1 MQTRLQGQPNVIER
15 ANTLEEVIATLD
27 TIIDISKTENRREA
41 YFAVLYRLVTVTVRD
56 RCEAGLF
63 EDNAR
68 MEKLDVIFANRY
80 FDAWQAFHNNE
91 PLSLCWEV
99 AFRACKSR
107 WALVLQHLLLG
118 MNAHIGLDLGVA
130 VAEVSGGTLDDSL
143 RRDFDTLNDIL
154 AELTGGVQAKIGG
167 ISPYIGMLDRLAG
180 NSDTALIGYNMQTA
194 RNTAWSFAE
203 QLTFTTPAS
212 CAAAIKSR
220 DRTVARYGMAMYQ
233 PSFPIS
239 FYVFVISL
247 FEKRNVGKVIAALV

>member
-1 MQTRLQGQPNVIER
+1 MIER
-15 ANTLEEVIATLD
+15 ANTLEEVIANLD

-41 YFAVLYRLVTVTVRD
+41 YFAVLYKLVTLTVQE

-80 FDAWQAFHNNE
+80 FDAWQAFHNNDE
-91 PLSLCWEV
+91 HLSLCWEV

-130 VAEVSGGTLDDSL
+130 VSEVSGGTLDESL

-154 AELTGGVQAKIGG
+154 AELTGGVQAKIGA
-167 ISPYIGMLDRLAG
+167 ISPYIGFLDRLG
-180 NSDTALIGYNMQTA
+180 GESDTALVTYNMKIA
-194 RNTAWSFAE
+194 RDTAWAFAE
-203 QLTFTTPAS
+203 QLTCTTPAS

-220 DRTVARYGMAMYQ
+220 DRTVARYSMAMYQ
-233 PSFPIS
+233 PSFPVS

-247 FEKRNVGKVIAALV
+247 FEKRNVGKVIQALVGED